1 MTQMIR
7 PFETPDLAQLH
18 AINCAGEP
26 GVGAVSEEALA
37 AIISKGN
44 CCVAENATGQIAGF
58 LLTLGPEA
66 GYASKNY
73 QWFDER
79 YEDYI
84 YVDRIAIAP
93 DARGGGFGTALYQHS
108 FKQHAGTALVIGC
121 EVNTAPPNPG
131 SMRFHERVG
140 FHQVGEQAFSA
151 DYAVAYLARRLTS

>member
-1 MTQMIR
+1 MSHTIR
-7 PFETPDLAQLH
+7 PYQHADLARLH
-18 AINCAGEP
+18 VINCAGEP

-44 CCVAENATGQIAGF
+44 CFVAENTAGQIAGF

-93 DARGGGFGTALYQHS
+93 DARGGGLGTALYQHS
-108 FKQHAGTALVIGC
+108 FKQHKETALLIGC

-131 SMRFHERVG
+131 SMRFHERMG
-140 FHQVGEQAFSA
+140 FHQVGEQTFNA
-151 DYAVAYLARRLTS
+151 DYAVAYLVRRLTS

>member
-18 AINCAGEP
+18 AINCAGAP
-26 GVGAVSEEALA
+26 GLGAVSEEALA

-44 CCVAENATGQIAGF
+44 CWVAENTAGQIAGF

-79 YEDYI
+79 YEDYV
-84 YVDRIAIAP
+84 YVDRIAIAAS
-93 DARGGGFGTALYQHS
+93 ARGKGVGTALYE
-108 FKQHAGTALVIGC
+108 AGFEQFSGEALLIGC
-121 EVNTAPPNPG
+121 EVNTEPPNPR
-131 SMRFHERVG
+131 SLKFHAALGFSEVG
-140 FHQVGEQAFSA
+140 RESYAP
-151 DYAVAYLARRLTS
+151 DYAVAFLARRLGT